1 MKNKGMKLLSKIV
14 AACFALILTI
24 SMAMP
29 VQAKIGKEETHKI
42 KVTGKATDGGATVDV
57 YRIIEVNYDYN
68 AQQPTEPA
76 YRWVAPIAAWL
87 KTQKG
92 FESYID
98 KNNEV
103 ARSFENV
110 TDVELSNFMRKL
122 EKAIRDGEIHL
133 TNVEPFPP
141 VASATMRSQKP
152 VLIFDNLPMGEYL
165 ILTTADKSGQY
176 ANYEY
181 VPATANIV
189 PVYDE
194 EKKDW
199 FAYDADVTIKGS
211 PAEIEK
217 TVDDHTVEV
226 GQKVNYTVNVPVPY
240 YPADATAELFRIGD
254 YLPSGITFGQT
265 FQENHLTVKAIY
277 ENGTKQDLGTSKG
290 WENQNLKVFD
300 LYYNATDLGAN
311 GILPSFDES
320 SEKEKNVATFILD
333 FDYDALMEKF
343 GTIKDNE
350 NTFALKAIEVTYQ
363 GTINENAILRPGD
376 PGYPEDADPLE
387 NKAYVGQNNN
397 PYDLD
402 SYEPTDDKEK
412 VYTYAVNVAKVA
424 EDGKTPLDGAQFQ
437 LYTDKEGKN
446 PVKFVELKKD
456 AKDKDGNL
464 VKSGVYRK
472 AKEDET
478 ETTINLEVA
487 NGEANKGKLALE
499 GLTTGTYYLK
509 ETKAPDGYEILK
521 DVIEVKIVD
530 EDEDGIVDNAGDK
543 VDKSANTNIVYKTV
557 VNRKPPIIPVT
568 GGMGTILFSIVGI
581 ILVVGGVTLIT
592 TYLRRKR
599 A

>member
-152 VLIFDNLPMGEYL
+152 VIIFDNLPMGEYL

-240 YPADATAELFRIGD
+240 YPEDATAELFRIGD
-254 YLPSGITFGQT
+254 QLPIGITFGNT
-265 FQENHLTVKAIY
+265 YEENKLTVTAVY
-277 ENGTKQDLGTSKG
+277 EDKHEIEIGTSKT
-290 WENQNLKVFD
+290 EKQQCFTYFYK
-300 LYYNATDLGAN
+300 ATDCGKD
-311 GILPSFDES
+311 GIFKQSEGKKGIDVSFL
-320 SEKEKNVATFILD
+320 LD
-333 FDYDALMEKF
+333 FDYDMLIEKY
-343 GTIKDNE
+343 GTYMSVSDDLIELKEIK
-350 NTFALKAIEVTYQ
+350 VTYQ
-363 GTINENAILRPGD
+363 ATINENAILRPGD

-412 VYTYAVNVAKVA
+412 VYIYAVNVAKVA